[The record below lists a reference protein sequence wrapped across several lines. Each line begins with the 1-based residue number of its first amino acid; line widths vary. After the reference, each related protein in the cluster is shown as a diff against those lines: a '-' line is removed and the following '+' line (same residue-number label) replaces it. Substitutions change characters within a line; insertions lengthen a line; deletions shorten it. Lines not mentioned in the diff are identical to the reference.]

1 MPTST
6 SGARPRRKTVYRV
19 RNWPEYERAL
29 VARGELTLWISEA
42 VLNSWRYQGPRP
54 RGAQPRYSDAAIQAA
69 LCLKAVFHLTN
80 RTTEGFVR
88 SLFKQLRLELPV
100 PDHTTLCKR
109 AQRVPVALPRQAS
122 GRLEVVLDSTGL
134 KVYGEGEWKVRQHG
148 ASKRRTWRKLHL
160 ALDPASGEIQAA
172 MLSDNGVAD
181 SQMLGPL
188 LDQIERPLASTTA
201 DGSYDQQA
209 VYTDLAQRAPQAAV
223 RIPPRRNALIW
234 QPGNSAATPLPRDQN
249 LRAIR
254 AHGRRAWKTQVDYHR
269 RSLIETTMFRLKS
282 SFGPDLHNRLLPAQA
297 TEAGIRC
304 RVLNIWTHLGMP
316 DSQAVPG

>member
-1 MPTST
+1 MPTSA
-6 SGARPRRKTVYRV
+6 SRAQPRRKRVYRV

-29 VARGELTLWISEA
+29 VARGGLTLWISES
-42 VLNSWRYQGPRP
+42 VLQRWRYQGPRR

-80 RTTEGFVR
+80 RTTEGFLR
-88 SLFKQLRLELPV
+88 SLFEQLGLDLPV
-100 PDHTTLCKR
+100 PDHTTLGRR
-109 AQRVPVALPRQAS
+109 AQRVPVELPRQSA
-122 GRLEVVLDSTGL
+122 GPLEVVLDSTGL

-148 ASKRRTWRKLHL
+148 AGKRRTWRKLHL

-181 SQMLGPL
+181 AQMVGPL
-188 LDQIERPLASTTA
+188 LDQIERPLASTTG
-201 DGSYDQQA
+201 DGSYDQET

-223 RIPPRRNALIW
+223 YIPPRRNALIW
-234 QPGNSAATPLPRDQN
+234 QHGNSAAAPLPRDQN

-254 AHGRRAWKTQVDYHR
+254 AHGRRAWKTEVGYHR
-269 RSLIETTMFRLKS
+269 RSLIETTMFRLKTC
-282 SFGPDLHNRLLPAQA
+282 FGSNLHNRLLPAQA

-304 RVLNIWTHLGMP
+304 RVLNGWTHLGMP
-316 DSQAVPG
+316 VSLAVT